1 MADIRAMSVIK
12 RCLSTAG
19 TAGAASSAA
28 AAVAATSSVPTPRP
42 PPSSSSRPSAL
53 LEAYVN
59 QPPPPAPKPDEAWKC
74 DLFSTMAFSPQREC
88 AVTKAHLPNAFMVS
102 FRAGEGDEANI
113 VFPDRLEHPKFKRRR
128 QGRSFWTALHRDAVE
143 NLQTKGKL
151 ATADQADVK
160 AITCGICAESGAM
173 SEAILLA
180 EALAGD
186 AGQRHIL
193 SLSEVQR
200 KGPLIQGTEDGK
212 VVAIVDLR
220 SSFEEPTAL
229 GPDKDRKPTPLRTED
244 LSSLAPRGMLK
255 RRSGVPGIPLFR
267 LREAAYGEPC
277 ERVEELERLLRSVKD
292 EDVLVLQAPRSGDPL
307 AIPLAVALWRRLLF
321 TGQGWK
327 RSTKPR

>member
-19 TAGAASSAA
+19 TAGAASRAA

-173 SEAILLA
+173 SVCTPRRRGWSRRAYW
-180 EALAGD
+180 
-186 AGQRHIL
+186 
-193 SLSEVQR
+193 SER
-200 KGPLIQGTEDGK
+200 C
-212 VVAIVDLR
+212 R
-220 SSFEEPTAL
+220 
-229 GPDKDRKPTPLRTED
+229 R
-244 LSSLAPRGMLK
+244 LSS
-255 RRSGVPGIPLFR
+255 
-267 LREAAYGEPC
+267 
-277 ERVEELERLLRSVKD
+277 
-292 EDVLVLQAPRSGDPL
+292 
-307 AIPLAVALWRRLLF
+307 
-321 TGQGWK
+321 
-327 RSTKPR
+327 

>member
-1 MADIRAMSVIK
+1 MHPE
-12 RCLSTAG
+12 
-19 TAGAASSAA
+19 
-28 AAVAATSSVPTPRP
+28 ATRMVEEGV
-42 PPSSSSRPSAL
+42 
-53 LEAYVN
+53 LER
-59 QPPPPAPKPDEAWKC
+59 
-74 DLFSTMAFSPQREC
+74 T
-88 AVTKAHLPNAFMVS
+88 
-102 FRAGEGDEANI
+102 
-113 VFPDRLEHPKFKRRR
+113 
-128 QGRSFWTALHRDAVE
+128 
-143 NLQTKGKL
+143 LQ
-151 ATADQADVK
+151 
-160 AITCGICAESGAM
+160 
-173 SEAILLA
+173 EAILLA

-186 AGQRHIL
+186 TGQRHIL

-229 GPDKDRKPTPLRTED
+229 GPDKNRKPTPLRTED
-244 LSSLAPRGMLK
+244 LSSLATRGMLK

-292 EDVLVLQAPRSGDPL
+292 EDVLILQAPRSGDPL